1 MWLTERLRHSSVA
14 KQVSSAGQRD
24 VASEG
29 LVPLCRHVGC
39 KEARLANRGSQ
50 VCLQGPFKGCCLLV
64 PSQHRSEIS
73 PGVCEGQNG
82 PHA

>member
-1 MWLTERLRHSSVA
+1 MWLTERFRHSSVA

-50 VCLQGPFKGCCLLV
+50 VCLQGPFKGCCHPSTDQKYLLEYV
-64 PSQHRSEIS
+64 KVRTDPM
-73 PGVCEGQNG
+73 PK
-82 PHA
+82 